1 MYNRDYMKEIG
12 LDPGDRIVPLRYV
25 ILLAALLAALCWF
38 GARAWLRYEANG
50 QATTADPVHVSI
62 QS

>member
-1 MYNRDYMKEIG
+1 MKEIG
-12 LDPGDRIVPLRYV
+12 LSPGDRIVPLRYV

-38 GARAWLRYEANG
+38 GAKAWLRPASG
-50 QATTADPVHVSI
+50 GHATTANSVSVST